1 MTLQEWLTLLEKV
14 AGTELFLRE
23 DEPPLARLE
32 GGDFKKLDTG
42 DAGLAVDPNRV
53 KMKPIFSHLESL
65 DYTTTLFTF
74 TDTNLASAYSVEIF
88 SSTGRPALTATR
100 VPPSPPSLQELELE
114 EPFARFSS
122 FRSGLFLITGN
133 RGSGRSAT
141 AGAFLRNVLTE
152 RQAQVITLQ
161 DRISFLYEGFTCPIF
176 QQELGTD
183 FDTWSNGFGLVNRR
197 APQVILID
205 EIYGKE
211 AAEAVMTWALEGK
224 LVIAT
229 FLGGDVVSSLERLLA
244 LFPERERSRR
254 ADELS
259 LTLRCASAQRLVPGT
274 DGNRHV
280 TLEFL
285 QNGPDIVPLLA
296 GRQFEEMR
304 DRLALSKG
312 KERRSF
318 GESLAQLVRDNRISR
333 EIGLS
338 QAPREEDFMRALEGR
353 SARRPASYPWNLRL
367 LLQMARETNAS
378 DIHLSV
384 KRPPIFRVDGE
395 LERLNLPMLDSNSIE
410 KMLRSVM
417 KSAQWQTLQKDR
429 EFDGSL
435 SLDDGTR
442 FRLNVFFQKEQPAAA
457 LRLIPHRIPDSEA
470 LGIPDTLLRLAQ
482 RPQGLMLI
490 TGPTGSGKTTTVACL
505 VDVIN
510 RSRASHIITVE
521 DPIEYYHESLVS
533 TIDQRQVE
541 SDTLSFRSALKYAL
555 RQDPDVLVVGEMR
568 DTETISSA
576 LTAAETGHLVLAT
589 LHTNDACQ
597 TVDRIVDVFPPH
609 QQSQVRQQV
618 AASLLA
624 VVSQRLLPRA
634 DGEGRVAAFEMMI
647 ATPAIRNLIREGK
660 THQILNV
667 IATSTGTGMRTLEK
681 ALTELYRQGYVAYDE
696 IARYLTEKT
705 TATEAR

>member
-1 MTLQEWLTLLEKV
+1 MTLQEWLSQLELV
-14 AGTELFLRE
+14 GGSELFLRE
-23 DEPPLARLE
+23 EEPPLARL
-32 GGDFKKLDTG
+32 GKGDFQKLQLG
-42 DAGLAVDPNRV
+42 DAGLAVDPERV
-53 KMKPIFSHLESL
+53 KMRPIFADLEDL
-65 DYTTTLFTF
+65 DYSTTLFTF
-74 TDTNLASAYSVEIF
+74 TDPTLQSAYSVEIF

-100 VPPSPPSLQELELE
+100 VPPSPPTLQDLGLM
-114 EPFARFSS
+114 EPFARLAT
-122 FRSGLFLITGN
+122 FRSGLFLLTGTH
-133 RGSGRSAT
+133 GCGRSAT
-141 AGAFLRNVLTE
+141 AGAFLRNVLLE

-161 DRISFLYEGFTCPIF
+161 DRISFLYEGFISPVF

-183 FDTWSNGFGLVNRR
+183 FDSWSSGIGLVNRR
-197 APQVILID
+197 APEIILID
-205 EIYGKE
+205 EVYGKE
-211 AAEAVMTWALEGK
+211 TAEAAIAWALEGK

-229 FLGGDVVSSLERLLA
+229 FKGGDVVSSLERLLA

-254 ADELS
+254 AEELS
-259 LTLRCASAQRLVPGT
+259 LTLRCVSTQRLVPGL
-274 DGNRHV
+274 DGSRHV
-280 TLEFL
+280 ALEYL
-285 QNGPDIVPLLA
+285 QNGPDTAGLVA
-296 GRQFEEMR
+296 GRQFEDLR
-304 DRLALSKG
+304 DNLAVSKE
-312 KERRSF
+312 KQCRSF
-318 GESLAQLVRDNRISR
+318 EESLAYLVRENCISK

-338 QAPREEDFMRALEGR
+338 QALREDEFLRALEGR
-353 SARRPASYPWNLRL
+353 PGRKASYPWNLRL

-395 LERLNLPMLDSNSIE
+395 LERLNLPLLDAAAIE

-417 KSAQWQTLQKDR
+417 KSSQWQTLQKDR

-442 FRLNVFFQKEQPAAA
+442 FRLNVFFQKEYPAAA
-457 LRLIPHRIPDSEA
+457 LRLIPYRIPDPHD
-470 LGIPDTLLRLAQ
+470 LGIPDTLLRLAH
-482 RPQGLMLI
+482 RPQGLLLV

-505 VDVIN
+505 VDAIN
-510 RSRASHIITVE
+510 RSRACHIITVE

-533 TIDQRQVE
+533 TIDQRQVD
-541 SDTLSFRSALKYAL
+541 SDTLSFKSALKFSL

-568 DTETISSA
+568 DTETIASA

-634 DGEGRVAAFEMMI
+634 DGSGRVAAFEMMI
-647 ATPAIRNLIREGK
+647 ATPAIRNLVREGK

-667 IATSTGTGMRTLEK
+667 IATSTGTGMCTLEK
-681 ALTELYRQGYVAYDE
+681 ALTELYRGGYVAYDE

-705 TATEAR
+705 TSEAR